1 MLQIRTVKRINY
13 VSRFFDWL
21 GSLRAE
27 NDAIL
32 SLTDQLQLARG
43 EAAKYR
49 EAANMWK
56 ATARQIQNDLDAAL
70 TRESFNASLVAYARS
85 RKASLAAYER
95 KRGRG

>member
-1 MLQIRTVKRINY
+1 MT
-13 VSRFFDWL
+13 RFLNFL

-49 EAANMWK
+49 EAAIMWK
-56 ATARQIQNDLDAAL
+56 ATARQISDELEESAPLVLYAL
-70 TRESFNASLVAYARS
+70 K

>member
-1 MLQIRTVKRINY
+1 MFGFGRLKDVNESINT
-13 VSRFFDWL
+13 
-21 GSLRAE
+21 
-27 NDAIL
+27 
-32 SLTDQLQLARG
+32 LTDQLQLARG

-56 ATARQIQNDLDAAL
+56 ATARQISDELEEARPL
-70 TRESFNASLVAYARS
+70 IHYAQK

>member
-1 MLQIRTVKRINY
+1 MT
-13 VSRFFDWL
+13 RFLNFL

-56 ATARQIQNDLDAAL
+56 ATARQISADLEEAQP
-70 TRESFNASLVAYARS
+70 LVLYAQK

>member
-1 MLQIRTVKRINY
+1 MFGFGRLKDVNESINT
-13 VSRFFDWL
+13 
-21 GSLRAE
+21 
-27 NDAIL
+27 
-32 SLTDQLQLARG
+32 LTDQLQLARG

-56 ATARQIQNDLDAAL
+56 ATARQISDELEEAQPLI
-70 TRESFNASLVAYARS
+70 AYARA